1 MKDMYGRIMID
12 VEGTSLSQQDR
23 ELISNGNVGG
33 IILFSKNFNSF
44 EQISDLVN
52 EIHAIKENILL
63 AVDQEGGRVQ
73 RFSKDFTQLPSLQD
87 LAKYSEINNDP
98 DICKEVAW
106 LTSSE
111 LIAAGIDLNFA
122 PVLDIDES
130 NSAII
135 GDRSFSSK
143 TDEVIK
149 HAEKYIEGMHEAGMQ
164 ATAKHFPGHGGVSE
178 DSHVILPE
186 DKRSLEL
193 LMRSDIQPYIKLNKK
208 IDAIMCAHILYS
220 LIDDKIPSYSKFW
233 IRDIIRKELNFEGV
247 IFSDDLSMAGAG
259 EESCRVKA
267 AKSIEAG
274 CDMVLICNN
283 RKDAISTINYF
294 DELGIKPSKKISNLK
309 KTTNIDWDELTNF
322 ERTINIKHT
331 LKNMRS

>member
-12 VEGTSLSQQDR
+12 VEGISLSQQDR

-63 AVDQEGGRVQ
+63 AVDQEGGRVH

-149 HAEKYIEGMHEAGMQ
+149 HAEKYIEGMHEAGM
-164 ATAKHFPGHGGVSE
+164 
-178 DSHVILPE
+178 
-186 DKRSLEL
+186 
-193 LMRSDIQPYIKLNKK
+193 
-208 IDAIMCAHILYS
+208 
-220 LIDDKIPSYSKFW
+220 
-233 IRDIIRKELNFEGV
+233 
-247 IFSDDLSMAGAG
+247 
-259 EESCRVKA
+259 
-267 AKSIEAG
+267 
-274 CDMVLICNN
+274 
-283 RKDAISTINYF
+283 
-294 DELGIKPSKKISNLK
+294 
-309 KTTNIDWDELTNF
+309 
-322 ERTINIKHT
+322 
-331 LKNMRS
+331 

>member
-122 PVLDIDES
+122 PVLDIDERD
-130 NSAII
+130 SAII

-143 TDEVIK
+143 IDEVIK

-186 DKRSLEL
+186 DQRSLEL

-208 IDAIMCAHILYS
+208 IDAIMLS
-220 LIDDKIPSYSKFW
+220 LIHI
-233 IRDIIRKELNFEGV
+233 
-247 IFSDDLSMAGAG
+247 
-259 EESCRVKA
+259 
-267 AKSIEAG
+267 
-274 CDMVLICNN
+274 
-283 RKDAISTINYF
+283 
-294 DELGIKPSKKISNLK
+294 
-309 KTTNIDWDELTNF
+309 
-322 ERTINIKHT
+322 
-331 LKNMRS
+331 

>member
-73 RFSKDFTQLPSLQD
+73 RFSKDFTKLPSLQD

-111 LIAAGIDLNFA
+111 LIAAGID
-122 PVLDIDES
+122 S
-130 NSAII
+130 II
-135 GDRSFSSK
+135 Y
-143 TDEVIK
+143 
-149 HAEKYIEGMHEAGMQ
+149 H
-164 ATAKHFPGHGGVSE
+164 
-178 DSHVILPE
+178 
-186 DKRSLEL
+186 
-193 LMRSDIQPYIKLNKK
+193 
-208 IDAIMCAHILYS
+208 
-220 LIDDKIPSYSKFW
+220 
-233 IRDIIRKELNFEGV
+233 
-247 IFSDDLSMAGAG
+247 
-259 EESCRVKA
+259 
-267 AKSIEAG
+267 
-274 CDMVLICNN
+274 
-283 RKDAISTINYF
+283 KDYKN
-294 DELGIKPSKKISNLK
+294 DELVTEILEQSKV
-309 KTTNIDWDELTNF
+309 
-322 ERTINIKHT
+322 NIK
-331 LKNMRS
+331 KYNN

>member
-130 NSAII
+130 DSAII

-143 TDEVIK
+143 TD
-149 HAEKYIEGMHEAGMQ
+149 
-164 ATAKHFPGHGGVSE
+164 
-178 DSHVILPE
+178 DS
-186 DKRSLEL
+186 
-193 LMRSDIQPYIKLNKK
+193 M
-208 IDAIMCAHILYS
+208 
-220 LIDDKIPSYSKFW
+220 
-233 IRDIIRKELNFEGV
+233 
-247 IFSDDLSMAGAG
+247 
-259 EESCRVKA
+259 
-267 AKSIEAG
+267 
-274 CDMVLICNN
+274 
-283 RKDAISTINYF
+283 
-294 DELGIKPSKKISNLK
+294 
-309 KTTNIDWDELTNF
+309 
-322 ERTINIKHT
+322 
-331 LKNMRS
+331 LKNILRECMRRVCRQLQNTFLDTGVYQKIVMLFCLKIKDH